1 MNGEVDA
8 DMLRA
13 YNLMCNAQRQ
23 DALTKQITKLE
34 AARSR
39 YPLWN
44 LRSWYRRY
52 LIRKKI
58 SEAVERRFGLSMG
71 RSALIFPDTPEP
83 TFELSY
89 ADGTPR

>member
-8 DMLRA
+8 EMLRA

-23 DALTKQITKLE
+23 DALSKQIAKLE
-34 AARSR
+34 AARAR

-44 LRSWYRRY
+44 WRSWYRRY

-58 SEAVERRFGLSMG
+58 NEAVERRFGLSIG
-71 RSALIFPDTPEP
+71 RSALIFPDTLEP

-89 ADGTPR
+89 TDGTPR